1 MKFIMEV
8 YVDDYISLAIPRSK
22 KNLNLIANTIIH
34 GMHSMFPASTVDN
47 EDHISEKE
55 MKKKHAQ

>member
-34 GMHSMFPASTVDN
+34 GMHSMFPAST
-47 EDHISEKE
+47 HISEKE
-55 MKKKHAQ
+55 MEKKHAQ